1 MSRANPAPRVKMG
14 IRAARCKLQRSHI
27 FALICVNWAGVR
39 AGSANIRRGDRV
51 IVKTRDGEVMA
62 KELVRQSAKKG
73 ELMSFTKPPR
83 SSVLDAENIAWMA
96 RIVWPKQ

>member
-1 MSRANPAPRVKMG
+1 M
-14 IRAARCKLQRSHI
+14 LQRSNI

-39 AGSANIRRGDRV
+39 AGSADIRRGDHV
-51 IVKTRDGEVMA
+51 VVKTRDGQIMA
-62 KELVRQSAKKG
+62 KELARQSAKKV

-83 SSVLDAENIAWMA
+83 SSVLDAENIAWTA